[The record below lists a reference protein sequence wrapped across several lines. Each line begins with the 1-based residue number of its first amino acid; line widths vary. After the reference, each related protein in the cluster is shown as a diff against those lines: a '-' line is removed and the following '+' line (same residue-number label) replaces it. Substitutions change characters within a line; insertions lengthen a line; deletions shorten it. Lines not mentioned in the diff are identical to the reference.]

1 MIIVAEKLTWAVSSI
16 DGACLSNQTYAG
28 ACPPGD
34 DADDVVSMCKW
45 QYFFASGLAGQEKKI
60 FWYCRT
66 LFHAHVLE
74 GFANVFRAGRQ

>member
-45 QYFFASGLAGQEKKI
+45 HYFFASG
-60 FWYCRT
+60 
-66 LFHAHVLE
+66 
-74 GFANVFRAGRQ
+74 